1 MLYRRQEPP
10 IMDQENESKPK
21 CKSIVYIKGFAFAQR
36 NQMKKVKLSTT
47 EKHLKKSTSL
57 EAEERRGRKQAD
69 EEQKNIWILLS
80 VPHFNSLCSLQTES
94 SCGGRPLDLMFVIDS
109 SRSVRPDDFERV
121 KSFIR
126 DVLLFLDV
134 ARDQTRVGLV
144 QFGSVVQNEFF
155 LNSYFEKQQM
165 ERAVR
170 SMEHLASGTMTGLAL
185 QFTREQAFSLAR
197 GARRAA
203 RSHAGA
209 AHRRGGDR
217 RPAAG
222 LCGGGSGSCTTGRDR
237 DLRGG
242 RRSC

>member
-1 MLYRRQEPP
+1 M
-10 IMDQENESKPK
+10 
-21 CKSIVYIKGFAFAQR
+21 
-36 NQMKKVKLSTT
+36 
-47 EKHLKKSTSL
+47 
-57 EAEERRGRKQAD
+57 
-69 EEQKNIWILLS
+69 
-80 VPHFNSLCSLQTES
+80 
-94 SCGGRPLDLMFVIDS
+94 IDS

-197 GARRAA
+197 GARPAHMQVPRIAVVVTDGRPQDSVEEEAA
-203 RSHAGA
+203 RARQDGIEIFAVGVGRVDMATLRAIGSEPHAEHVHLVA
-209 AHRRGGDR
+209 NFSQIETLVSVFHSKLC
-217 RPAAG
+217 AG
-222 LCGGGSGSCTTGRDR
+222 QSVHFTL
-237 DLRGG
+237 
-242 RRSC
+242 

>member
-1 MLYRRQEPP
+1 MCVSGDPANNHSWTQQPRP
-10 IMDQENESKPK
+10 
-21 CKSIVYIKGFAFAQR
+21 
-36 NQMKKVKLSTT
+36 TT
-47 EKHLKKSTSL
+47 QVFRYTDNTVIIQSF
-57 EAEERRGRKQAD
+57 
-69 EEQKNIWILLS
+69 LLS
-80 VPHFNSLCSLQTES
+80 LYELTSCFCPES
-94 SCGGRPLDLMFVIDS
+94 SCDGRPLDLIFVIDS

-155 LNSYFEKQQM
+155 LNSYFEKRQM

-197 GARRAA
+197 GARPAHTQVPRIAVVVTDDRPQDSVEEEAA
-203 RSHAGA
+203 RAREDGIEIFAVGVGRVDMATLRAIGSEPHAE
-209 AHRRGGDR
+209 HVHLVSVFHSKLC
-217 RPAAG
+217 AG
-222 LCGGGSGSCTTGRDR
+222 QSVHFTL
-237 DLRGG
+237 
-242 RRSC
+242 